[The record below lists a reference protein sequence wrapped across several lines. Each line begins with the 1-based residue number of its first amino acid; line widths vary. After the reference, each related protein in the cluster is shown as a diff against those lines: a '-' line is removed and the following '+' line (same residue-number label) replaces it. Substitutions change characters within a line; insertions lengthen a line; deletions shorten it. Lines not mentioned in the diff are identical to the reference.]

1 MQLQMLKEMKRN
13 QSTSPDPTNLRAKAH
28 FFSGTRPSGAAL
40 GERDNPKAE
49 GLWLK
54 YSPEDSWGSRLD
66 CGSPMGTEMVG
77 IPVR

>member
-1 MQLQMLKEMKRN
+1 MQMLKEMKRN

-54 YSPEDSWGSRLD
+54 YSPEDS
-66 CGSPMGTEMVG
+66 
-77 IPVR
+77 